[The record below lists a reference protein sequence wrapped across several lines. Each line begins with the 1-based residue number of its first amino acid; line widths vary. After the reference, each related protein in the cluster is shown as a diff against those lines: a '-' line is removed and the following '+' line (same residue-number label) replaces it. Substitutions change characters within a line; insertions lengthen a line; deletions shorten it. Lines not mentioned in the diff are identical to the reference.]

1 MSRSVVAGAVGLL
14 TVGLTLAGCTSSS
27 TTVAS
32 VSAASSVTPT
42 AASTGS
48 PDAARLTEAELDEVA
63 ANPSGAVGRS
73 FSVTGIAAART
84 SGAAVPAT
92 VCAEYGVVAGPRCHQ
107 AQLVPGS
114 DVDLSILTAGVG
126 FDASV
131 TVASASGLTLTVD
144 HVTTVASTD

>member
-1 MSRSVVAGAVGLL
+1 MSRSAVAGATGLL
-14 TVGLTLAGCTSSS
+14 TFGLALAGCSSSS

-32 VSAASSVTPT
+32 VSATSSATSTV
-42 AASTGS
+42 ASTGS

-63 ANPSGAVGRS
+63 ANPIGAIGRS
-73 FSVTGIAAART
+73 FSVTGIAAAPT
-84 SGAAVPAT
+84 SGTGVPAT
-92 VCAEYGVVAGPRCHQ
+92 VCAEYGILAGPRCHR

-131 TVASASGLTLTVD
+131 TVASASSLTLTVD
-144 HVTTVASTD
+144 HVTTVGSTD